1 MMLAAGMGL
10 AVAMQTG
17 ARPCV
22 PFAGLEWLAAP
33 RLKLRKPGTMA
44 QIQHRN
50 GDGNMMRIRYSG
62 RSTRPLRACAAI
74 LVGMA
79 GALLPMANAAAQ
91 STPLVQPGA
100 WLVTPDS
107 AGGASVGYQL
117 CFKTGSLDDVKLL
130 LPNLTPPADCPPVS
144 TTVAGGQLLWR
155 IDCPAR
161 ALKADARYALSAE
174 TIDGTFVLERGTSS
188 VTSTQAIKARRT
200 GACP

>member
-1 MMLAAGMGL
+1 
-10 AVAMQTG
+10 
-17 ARPCV
+17 
-22 PFAGLEWLAAP
+22 
-33 RLKLRKPGTMA
+33 
-44 QIQHRN
+44 
-50 GDGNMMRIRYSG
+50 MMRIRYSG